1 MAIFGIKETHRIIN
15 KLSHDFLV
23 FCNSCLDPCVAKK
36 SSYGLAD
43 RLVSSS
49 RSQHCLKFCRFT
61 QVVLKTKV
69 CKMESAFPSLGI
81 SEEVPIV
88 IFFLTDGVLLEV
100 RNQEERY
107 CNWSLIAT
115 ISHIATLGYF

>member
-1 MAIFGIKETHRIIN
+1 
-15 KLSHDFLV
+15 
-23 FCNSCLDPCVAKK
+23 
-36 SSYGLAD
+36 
-43 RLVSSS
+43 
-49 RSQHCLKFCRFT
+49 
-61 QVVLKTKV
+61 
-69 CKMESAFPSLGI
+69 MESAFPSLGI

-107 CNWSLIAT
+107 CNWSLIAM